1 MDDRLKDAL
10 ELQEVVKEFFNRFL
24 NRVEDSDDGKPFN
37 PVMVSCSRAL
47 MIQPL
52 SDILERMRVLSGANP
67 NPLYEETR
75 MPDITMCMG
84 GDCPLKQ
91 DCYRYT
97 AKPSQY
103 LQSYFG
109 EIPYDTEAKECDSF
123 LDNRIQEENN
133 K

>member
-1 MDDRLKDAL
+1 
-10 ELQEVVKEFFNRFL
+10 
-24 NRVEDSDDGKPFN
+24 
-37 PVMVSCSRAL
+37 
-47 MIQPL
+47 
-52 SDILERMRVLSGANP
+52 
-67 NPLYEETR
+67 

-97 AKPSQY
+97 ANPSPY

-109 EIPYDTEAKECDSF
+109 EIPYDNEAKECDSF